1 MKKFFIAIVALAAA
15 VACSNDDI
23 ISIDRQAIGFG
34 NPFVENATRATD
46 PSYSNS
52 NNLIREFKVWGD
64 VTGNA
69 GASSNILLYNGTRV
83 YTEDSATPV
92 YGEAYKCDQT
102 EYWIPSATY
111 NFVAIANATS
121 VTPATG
127 FPETISYTAN
137 GETDLIYTKVGETV
151 TTDDKAVPSQNPVA
165 FTFNHLLSKVH
176 FNFTN
181 TSSSNLFTFDI
192 TDIQISGA
200 YASGVYTIGAA
211 TPWAATGSTTF
222 NFGSAT
228 GVTTTTSQTST
239 DARLI
244 IPGEQ
249 TWKVSF
255 TRKTYYNGN
264 LMSTDSY
271 TGDDAYTLNYTF
283 VENGAY
289 VINVELS
296 AGLPIDFSVGSLDEW
311 DSETSISIP

>member
-15 VACSNDDI
+15 VSCSNDDI
-23 ISIDRQAIGFG
+23 ISIDRQTIGFG
-34 NPFVENATRATD
+34 NAFVDNATRIDD
-46 PSYSNS
+46 PSYGAD
-52 NNLIREFKVWGD
+52 NLIDEFKVYGT
-64 VTGNA
+64 VTGNT
-69 GASSNILLYNGTRV
+69 GNTINLYNGADVTRDGKQ
-83 YTEDSATPV
+83 YN
-92 YGEAYKCDQT
+92 EAWTCSQE

-111 NFVAIANATS
+111 NFVAVANATS
-121 VTPATG
+121 VAPATG
-127 FPETISYTAN
+127 LPETISYTAD
-137 GETDLIYTKVGETV
+137 GTSDLLYTNTGV
-151 TTDDKAVPSQNPVA
+151 TATTNAQAEPTSGVNDDNVVA
-165 FTFNHLLSKVH
+165 FTFNHLLAKVH
-176 FNFTN
+176 FNFVN

-200 YASGVYTIGAA
+200 YASGVYTIEAE

-249 TWKVSF
+249 TLKVSF
-255 TRKTYYNGN
+255 TRKTYYNGTP
-264 LMSTDSY
+264 MSTDEC
-271 TGDDAYTLNYTF
+271 TGDLPYTF

-296 AGLPIDFSVGSLDEW
+296 AGLPIDFSVGSLDDW
-311 DSETSISIP
+311 DSDTSISIP

>member
-1 MKKFFIAIVALAAA
+1 MKKFFIAMLAVAA
-15 VACSNDDI
+15 VTACAKDEA
-23 ISIDRQAIGFG
+23 ISIDRQTINFG

-52 NNLIREFKVWGD
+52 DNLIREFKVWGD

-92 YGEAYKCDQT
+92 YGKAYKCDQT

-111 NFVAIANATS
+111 NFVAITGHNG

-137 GETDLIYTKVGETV
+137 GETDLIYTKVGKTV

-176 FNFTN
+176 FNFVN
-181 TSSSNLFTFDI
+181 TSTSDKFTFNI
-192 TDIQISGA
+192 TNIQISGA

-228 GVTTTTSQTST
+228 GVTKAAAQTST
-239 DARLI
+239 DACLF
-244 IPGEQ
+244 IPGTQ
-249 TWKVSF
+249 TLKVSF
-255 TRKTYYNGN
+255 TRETYYNGT
-264 LMSTDSY
+264 LMSTDNY
-271 TGDDAYTLNYTF
+271 TGDNALPLSTTF
-283 VENGAY
+283 AENGAY
-289 VINVELS
+289 VIQVELS
-296 AGLPIDFSVGSLDEW
+296 AGVPVSFTVGALTGW
-311 DSETSISIP
+311 DSETTVTIP

>member
-1 MKKFFIAIVALAAA
+1 MKKIFVAIVALAAA

-34 NPFVENATRATD
+34 NAFVDNATRIED
-46 PSYSNS
+46 PSYGAD
-52 NNLIREFKVWGD
+52 NLIEEFYVWGT
-64 VTGNA
+64 VKGNTD
-69 GASSNILLYNGTRV
+69 NTLNLYNGARV
-83 YTEDSATPV
+83 YDNSPE
-92 YGEAYKCDQT
+92 YGTAYTCDQT

-296 AGLPIDFSVGSLDEW
+296 AGVPVSFTVGNLVGW
-311 DSETSISIP
+311 DSETTVTIP

>member
-1 MKKFFIAIVALAAA
+1 MKKIFIAIVALAAA
-15 VACSNDDI
+15 VSCSNDDI

-181 TSSSNLFTFDI
+181 TSSSNLFTFNI

-228 GVTTTTSQTST
+228 GVAKNAPQTS
-239 DARLI
+239 ANACLI

-255 TRKTYYNGN
+255 KRTTFYNGTE
-264 LMSTDSY
+264 MSTDEY
-271 TGDDAYTLNYTF
+271 TGEKALPLTHTF

-296 AGLPIDFSVGSLDEW
+296 AGVPVSFTVGNLAGW
-311 DSETSISIP
+311 DSETTVTIP